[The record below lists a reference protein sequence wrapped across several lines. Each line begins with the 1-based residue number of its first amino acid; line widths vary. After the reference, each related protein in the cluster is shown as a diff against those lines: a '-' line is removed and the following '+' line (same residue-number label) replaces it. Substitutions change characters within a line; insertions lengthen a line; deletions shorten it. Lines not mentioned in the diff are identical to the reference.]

1 MSSSRRNKRGK
12 NSRPPNG
19 RARRTPKFY
28 GMEVLSRGIGGS
40 MGPSPHPVQGAGA
53 TPLVYAEISASHR
66 SRGHCCSLPGY
77 FALFRDQGTPC
88 PCPIPCMR
96 TARNL
101 PTKDASV
108 GTSSPTTAEVL
119 EALALD
125 STTSPMLQVLPPID
139 VIHVYFRPC
148 SPVPTAVPSDRS
160 GYTGGKVAACSS
172 LFHSDRI
179 WVRL

>member
-1 MSSSRRNKRGK
+1 MAKTLDRRMGEQDEPQNFMVWKCCPEGLGAQWAHPPTQCRGLGLPLLYMQK
-12 NSRPPNG
+12 SQQ
-19 RARRTPKFY
+19 
-28 GMEVLSRGIGGS
+28 VIG
-40 MGPSPHPVQGAGA
+40 VGAIAAPCLG
-53 TPLVYAEISASHR
+53 T
-66 SRGHCCSLPGY
+66 C
-77 FALFRDQGTPC
+77 ALFRDQGTPC

-139 VIHVYFRPC
+139 VIHGYFRPC
-148 SPVPTAVPSDRS
+148 SPVPTAGPSDRS